1 MKKTGVMNSN
11 ISRVIADMG
20 HMDWLGVGD
29 AGTPV
34 PAETEKID
42 LSVRPGLPSF
52 IEVLKELEVQKMYIA
67 EEIKTENPKQL
78 EAIKRTVP
86 NVEIEFIPHSELK
99 KDLKSSKAF
108 IRTGEETPYS
118 NVILESGCFVLTNQF
133 CVSMR
138 QKVVDIFVSKKKFEK
153 RIE

>member
-34 PAETEKID
+34 PAGTEKID

-52 IEVLKELEVQKMYIA
+52 IDVLKEVLTELEVQKCI
-67 EEIKTENPKQL
+67 L
-78 EAIKRTVP
+78 
-86 NVEIEFIPHSELK
+86 LK
-99 KDLKSSKAF
+99 KLKLK
-108 IRTGEETPYS
+108 ILS
-118 NVILESGCFVLTNQF
+118 N
-133 CVSMR
+133 
-138 QKVVDIFVSKKKFEK
+138 
-153 RIE
+153 

>member
-52 IEVLKELEVQKMYIA
+52 IDVLEEVLKE
-67 EEIKTENPKQL
+67 L

-118 NVILESGCFVLTNQF
+118 NVILESG
-133 CVSMR
+133 
-138 QKVVDIFVSKKKFEK
+138 VVF
-153 RIE
+153 

>member
-52 IEVLKELEVQKMYIA
+52 IDVLEEVLKELEVQKMYIA

-78 EAIKRTVP
+78 EAIKKAVP

-99 KDLKSSKAF
+99 KDCTEIYNNGGKISVNSNL
-108 IRTGEETPYS
+108 GEGTSFEI
-118 NVILESGCFVLTNQF
+118 ILPIME
-133 CVSMR
+133 
-138 QKVVDIFVSKKKFEK
+138 
-153 RIE
+153 

>member
-20 HMDWLGVGD
+20 HMDWLGIGD

-34 PAETEKID
+34 PKDTEKID
-42 LSVRPGLPSF
+42 LSVKAGLPSF
-52 IEVLKELEVQKMYIA
+52 IDVLKEVLVELEVQKVYIA

-78 EAIKRTVP
+78 EEIKKVLP
-86 NVEIEFIPHSELK
+86 GVEIEFIPHSELK
-99 KDLKSSKAF
+99 KDLSSSKAF

-118 NVILESGCFVLTNQF
+118 NVILESGV
-133 CVSMR
+133 
-138 QKVVDIFVSKKKFEK
+138 IF
-153 RIE
+153 

>member
-52 IEVLKELEVQKMYIA
+52 IDVLE
-67 EEIKTENPKQL
+67 
-78 EAIKRTVP
+78 
-86 NVEIEFIPHSELK
+86 
-99 KDLKSSKAF
+99 
-108 IRTGEETPYS
+108 
-118 NVILESGCFVLTNQF
+118 
-133 CVSMR
+133 
-138 QKVVDIFVSKKKFEK
+138 
-153 RIE
+153 

>member
-20 HMDWLGVGD
+20 HMDLLGVGD

-34 PAETEKID
+34 PIGTEKID
-42 LSVRPGLPSF
+42 LSVHAGLPSF
-52 IEVLKELEVQKMYIA
+52 IDVLKEVLKELEVQKIYVA
-67 EEIKTENPKQL
+67 EEIKTQNPDQL
-78 EAIKRTVP
+78 EEIKKVLP

-99 KDLKSSKAF
+99 KKLGDSKAF

-118 NVILESGCFVLTNQF
+118 NVILESGV
-133 CVSMR
+133 
-138 QKVVDIFVSKKKFEK
+138 IF
-153 RIE
+153 

>member
-34 PAETEKID
+34 PAGTEKID

-52 IEVLKELEVQKMYIA
+52 IDVLKEVLTELEVQKLRLNLFLIQ
-67 EEIKTENPKQL
+67 N
-78 EAIKRTVP
+78 
-86 NVEIEFIPHSELK
+86 
-99 KDLKSSKAF
+99 
-108 IRTGEETPYS
+108 
-118 NVILESGCFVLTNQF
+118 
-133 CVSMR
+133 
-138 QKVVDIFVSKKKFEK
+138 
-153 RIE
+153 

>member
-52 IEVLKELEVQKMYIA
+52 IDVLEEVLKELEFKKCI
-67 EEIKTENPKQL
+67 L
-78 EAIKRTVP
+78 
-86 NVEIEFIPHSELK
+86 LK
-99 KDLKSSKAF
+99 KLKLK
-108 IRTGEETPYS
+108 ILS
-118 NVILESGCFVLTNQF
+118 N
-133 CVSMR
+133 
-138 QKVVDIFVSKKKFEK
+138 
-153 RIE
+153 

>member
-34 PAETEKID
+34 PAGTEKID

-52 IEVLKELEVQKMYIA
+52 IDVLKEVLQNEKFKKCI
-67 EEIKTENPKQL
+67 L
-78 EAIKRTVP
+78 
-86 NVEIEFIPHSELK
+86 LK
-99 KDLKSSKAF
+99 KLKLK
-108 IRTGEETPYS
+108 ILS
-118 NVILESGCFVLTNQF
+118 N
-133 CVSMR
+133 
-138 QKVVDIFVSKKKFEK
+138 
-153 RIE
+153 

>member
-1 MKKTGVMNSN
+1 MNSN

-52 IEVLKELEVQKMYIA
+52 IDVLE
-67 EEIKTENPKQL
+67 
-78 EAIKRTVP
+78 
-86 NVEIEFIPHSELK
+86 
-99 KDLKSSKAF
+99 
-108 IRTGEETPYS
+108 
-118 NVILESGCFVLTNQF
+118 
-133 CVSMR
+133 
-138 QKVVDIFVSKKKFEK
+138 
-153 RIE
+153 

>member
-1 MKKTGVMNSN
+1 MNSN

-52 IEVLKELEVQKMYIA
+52 IDVLEEVLKELEVQKCILQR
-67 EEIKTENPKQL
+67 K
-78 EAIKRTVP
+78 
-86 NVEIEFIPHSELK
+86 LK
-99 KDLKSSKAF
+99 LK
-108 IRTGEETPYS
+108 IQS
-118 NVILESGCFVLTNQF
+118 N
-133 CVSMR
+133 
-138 QKVVDIFVSKKKFEK
+138 
-153 RIE
+153 